1 MHTGGFHNDHHPEHH
16 NQNQHEEEWRN
27 IIPMEYDSDDQDQEH
42 VNHEDGDGDHDK
54 DDDGDGHED
63 DDGDHDDDD
72 GGPSVGRCWLLA
84 RVSVAAPHYIHPSC
98 KQSSSSALS
107 SSPLASTSPSSS
119 PSASTSSKSKR
130 SHCCPPGSSVLF
142 PPTRALYAMVC
153 KYRPS
158 SKATF

>member
-1 MHTGGFHNDHHPEHH
+1 
-16 NQNQHEEEWRN
+16 
-27 IIPMEYDSDDQDQEH
+27 MEYDSDDQDQEH
-42 VNHEDGDGDHDK
+42 VNHEDGDGDGHEDNDGDHDEDGDGDHDK

-72 GGPSVGRCWLLA
+72 GGDGPSVGRCWLLA

-130 SHCCPPGSSVLF
+130 SHCCPPGSSGLF
-142 PPTRALYAMVC
+142 PPTRALYVMVC